1 MSKKYIPSANLAI
14 LFFLLLASCQKQSS
28 GKIENSTQESVNIAT
43 LTPAPAQ
50 QTPSIIGKQTVNG
63 VTITIDWVLADAKRV
78 SFGYTIEG
86 LPDVPDATDLFGN
99 IQLVEKSGIGKL
111 GGNGDSKI
119 ERAKDSPG
127 TLVGSWSSVF
137 AIPFTQRKGNFGLDI
152 ILGDDKEVYDTNFT
166 IASFPFP
173 VNATPYPPNM
183 FPPKLP
189 DHKVGDFHFDFE
201 TEIFPLLSLT
211 PNQSVTANQINMRLE
226 KLEITASF
234 TAATLCYSKPSPSDW
249 GVSRATLK
257 VGSQET
263 LNTSY
268 SLVFDSDYGGYQG
281 VLPQPK
287 DSPQIRGGRCVQLE
301 FLSGHGNQSGS
312 VTLII
317 PSLEQSMPESIPD
330 TELAV
335 AREKLLSQGIDI
347 DWKVES
353 SSGHGGGAGPVY
365 NKLPDGMTQAEAYQ
379 RFIEALGYIHRGSW
393 EFTVNIN
400 P

>member
-1 MSKKYIPSANLAI
+1 MSKKYMAITNLAI
-14 LFFLLLASCQKQSS
+14 LFFLLLASCQKQPSE
-28 GKIENSTQESVNIAT
+28 KMENSTQESVNIAT
-43 LTPAPAQ
+43 VTPAPTQ
-50 QTPSIIGKQTVNG
+50 QTSSIIGKQTVNG
-63 VTITIDWVLADAKRV
+63 MTITIDWVLADAKRV

-86 LPDVPDATDLFGN
+86 LPDIPEATDLFGN
-99 IQLVEKSGIGKL
+99 IQLTEKSGVGEL
-111 GGNGDSKI
+111 GWNGDSKI
-119 ERAKDSPG
+119 ERAKNSHG

-137 AIPFTQRKGNFGLDI
+137 AVPFTQPKGNFGLDI
-152 ILGDDKEVYDTNFT
+152 ILGDDKEMYDTNFT

-173 VNATPYPPNM
+173 VNATPYPPNV

-189 DHKVGDFHFDFE
+189 DHKVGNFHFDFE

-249 GVSRATLK
+249 GVSRTTLK
-257 VGSQET
+257 VGNQET
-263 LNTSY
+263 LNNSY

-281 VLPQPK
+281 VPPQPK
-287 DSPQIRGGRCVQLE
+287 DFPQIQEGRCVQLE
-301 FLSGHGNQSGS
+301 FLSGHGNKSGL

-317 PSLEQSMPESIPD
+317 PRLEQSMPESIPD

-335 AREKLLSQGIDI
+335 AREKLLSQGIDM
-347 DWKVES
+347 DWKVETF
-353 SSGHGGGAGPVY
+353 SGGGGGAGPVY

-379 RFIEALGYIHRGSW
+379 RFIEALGYIHQGAW